1 MILLRVMLFKLP
13 PLFHLTLHPTAP
25 IITWLNLLNISF
37 QKVYRKLTPS
47 TLANICDMKLKVHVA
62 SRKHLDTGVRLM
74 TTLSS
79 RCSMSQRHQTM
90 LSIRHACHP
99 VTHNSVQC
107 KESVV
112 RLPSL
117 ELTVNFGG
125 KCVANTAKK
134 SVNTAFLVLE
144 VVMVS

>member
-25 IITWLNLLNISF
+25 IITWLTLLNI
-37 QKVYRKLTPS
+37 RKLTPS

-62 SRKHLDTGVRLM
+62 SRKHSDTGVRLM

-90 LSIRHACHP
+90 LSIRHACRP

-117 ELTVNFGG
+117 ELTVKFWG
-125 KCVANTAKK
+125 KCVANTAKE